1 LGIYL
6 QAKEK
11 NVNHFNLIDEPWIP
25 IRSSGS
31 VSLRQIFDTSIK
43 LKNIGGNP
51 VTKISITK
59 FLLALV
65 QTAWAPKDFTQWEK
79 DGINIM
85 SENVLKYLNK
95 NHALFYLYGDK
106 PFLQVP
112 ILQKFESEGKLNP
125 VDIGTGT
132 IPKPHP
138 ENNPIIF
145 QNQIPAGLSDA
156 QCALFLLSVMNMAFG
171 GKGENGGAPLKGL
184 NDAWVGYEKPSA
196 RPGPGVGS
204 STGYMHSFALGE
216 SVLETLWINTLTIE
230 DIANTWKRG
239 IGIPPWENLPI
250 TENVANDLKDSYMGC
265 LVGMSRFV
273 LIKESKKI
281 LFCDGVRYP
290 THLEGWVDPSISIN
304 NHGKKRKVIWLDMAK
319 KPWRES
325 TSLLSF
331 LSQKNN
337 FRCEQIN
344 FAFEKTKN
352 VEKFGVWAGGLKV
365 TYNSGD
371 QNVGG
376 SDDFIESEFK
386 IDRDQMGENWWRL
399 FSTEM
404 QKIDDRADILQKSVA
419 NYLNDV
425 GISKKSPNNKETV
438 NKAMEQ
444 YWGLCEKKFQILII
458 SCEDMIN
465 NEPESLKKL
474 WNDYIIIVEAVYN
487 NFCSSKTGRQIMAW
501 SKNRPV
507 ILKESA

>member
-1 LGIYL
+1 
-6 QAKEK
+6 
-11 NVNHFNLIDEPWIP
+11 
-25 IRSSGS
+25 
-31 VSLRQIFDTSIK
+31 
-43 LKNIGGNP
+43 
-51 VTKISITK
+51 
-59 FLLALV
+59 
-65 QTAWAPKDFTQWEK
+65 
-79 DGINIM
+79 
-85 SENVLKYLNK
+85 
-95 NHALFYLYGDK
+95 
-106 PFLQVP
+106 
-112 ILQKFESEGKLNP
+112 
-125 VDIGTGT
+125 
-132 IPKPHP
+132 
-138 ENNPIIF
+138 
-145 QNQIPAGLSDA
+145 
-156 QCALFLLSVMNMAFG
+156 
-171 GKGENGGAPLKGL
+171 
-184 NDAWVGYEKPSA
+184 
-196 RPGPGVGS
+196 
-204 STGYMHSFALGE
+204 
-216 SVLETLWINTLTIE
+216 
-230 DIANTWKRG
+230 
-239 IGIPPWENLPI
+239 
-250 TENVANDLKDSYMGC
+250 
-265 LVGMSRFV
+265 
-273 LIKESKKI
+273 
-281 LFCDGVRYP
+281 
-290 THLEGWVDPSISIN
+290 
-304 NHGKKRKVIWLDMAK
+304 MAK